1 MGIPYGVL
9 RADDRVVREIEEA
22 LRIAKRAGDDLA
34 LSFICT
40 VAWHAQL
47 GDIRATDVAA
57 TLTAWRWPAAPT
69 PCPLPAVSVRG
80 HARQR

>member
-1 MGIPYGVL
+1 VGIPYGVL

-40 VAWHAQL
+40 VA
-47 GDIRATDVAA
+47 G
-57 TLTAWRWPAAPT
+57 TLS
-69 PCPLPAVSVRG
+69 SVTSG
-80 HARQR
+80 PQT